1 MQRART
7 TAFDLSHGVRMKISV
22 IGCGYLGAVHAASM
36 AELGHE
42 VVGID
47 VDHNKVAALRAA
59 KPPFYEPGFAGLLER
74 TLATGRLRF
83 SSDFAEARG
92 CRVHFLCVGTP
103 QKRAEYAADLRFV
116 ESATESLLD
125 ILEPGD
131 LVVGK
136 STVPVGTAAGLAQLV
151 AGKVPGALLA
161 WNPEFLRE
169 GFAVQDTLHPD
180 RLVYGLPSGD
190 DGDTARGRLDELYAP
205 IVAAGTPQVIT
216 DYATAEMVKT
226 AANSF
231 LATKISFINAMAE
244 LCEATG
250 ADVKQ
255 LADAIGYDDRIGRK
269 FLNAGLGFGGGCLPK
284 DIRAFMAR
292 AGELGADQALTFLK
306 EVDNINMRRRIRM
319 VELAREVC
327 DGSLLGKRV
336 AVLGAAFKPDSD
348 DIRDSPALNVAA
360 QLQLQG
366 AVVRVTDPAAVDNS
380 RREWP
385 HLDFADSPEEA
396 AERADAVLVLTEWK
410 QYCDLDPRQFGRVVA
425 RKRVLDGRNA
435 LEHAWRAPSGVPAA
449 HYSYPLRRLPLTC
462 APSVDSVRMP
472 TGSPQVGP
480 TSVAVLPRMTTSDAR
495 VTTIA
500 SVRDTRLL
508 PSMTTPRTG
517 TLL

>member
-1 MQRART
+1 MR
-7 TAFDLSHGVRMKISV
+7 ISV

-36 AELGHE
+36 VELGHE
-42 VVGID
+42 VVGVD
-47 VDHNKVAALRAA
+47 VDEKRVAALCAARA
-59 KPPFYEPGFAGLLER
+59 PFYEPGFEDLLQR
-74 TLATGRLRF
+74 ALATGRLGF
-83 SSDFAEARG
+83 STDVADAAG
-92 CRVHFLCVGTP
+92 AQVHFLCVGTP
-103 QKRAEYAADLRFV
+103 QKHGEYAADLRYV
-116 ESATESLLD
+116 DAAVESLLAV
-125 ILEPGD
+125 LQPGE
-131 LVVGK
+131 VVAGK
-136 STVPVGTAAGLAQLV
+136 STVPVGTAARLADLV
-151 AGKVPGALLA
+151 GGKVPGALVA

-180 RLVYGLPSGD
+180 RLVYGLPAGP
-190 DGDTARGRLDELYAP
+190 DGGTAERLLDEVYAP
-205 IVAAGTPQVIT
+205 IVARGTPKVAT

-255 LADAIGYDDRIGRK
+255 LADAIGHDDRIGRR

-292 AGELGADQALTFLK
+292 AGELGADQALTFLR

-319 VELAREVC
+319 VELAREVL

-366 AVVRVTDPAAVDNS
+366 AVVRVTDPAAVDNG

-385 HLDFADSPEEA
+385 HLDFAATPEEA
-396 AERADAVLVLTEWK
+396 AERANAVLVLTEWR
-410 QYCDLDPRQFGRVVA
+410 QYRELDPVAFGEVVA
-425 RKRVLDGRNA
+425 SRRVLDGRNA
-435 LEHAWRAPSGVPAA
+435 LDREAWTAAGWTYRALG
-449 HYSYPLRRLPLTC
+449 RR
-462 APSVDSVRMP
+462 A
-472 TGSPQVGP
+472 G
-480 TSVAVLPRMTTSDAR
+480 
-495 VTTIA
+495 
-500 SVRDTRLL
+500 
-508 PSMTTPRTG
+508 
-517 TLL
+517 

>member
-1 MQRART
+1 MR
-7 TAFDLSHGVRMKISV
+7 ISV

-36 AELGHE
+36 AELGHH
-42 VVGID
+42 VVGVDLDGDKID
-47 VDHNKVAALRAA
+47 ALSKAQA
-59 KPPFYEPGFAGLLER
+59 PFYEPGFEELLER

-83 SSDFAEARG
+83 STDFIDASG
-92 CRVHFLCVGTP
+92 SQVHFLCVGTP
-103 QKRAEYAADLRFV
+103 QKRGEYAADMRYV
-116 ESATESLLD
+116 EGATESLIGVLGAG
-125 ILEPGD
+125 E

-136 STVPVGTAAGLAQLV
+136 STVPVGTAARLAQLV
-151 AGKVPGALLA
+151 ADKVPGALLA

-169 GFAVQDTLHPD
+169 GFAVQDTLNPD
-180 RLVYGLPSGD
+180 RLVYGLPPGT
-190 DGDTARGRLDELYAP
+190 DGATARALLDEVYAP
-205 IVAAGTPQVIT
+205 IVERGTPKVES

-250 ADVKQ
+250 ADVKL

-292 AGELGADQALTFLK
+292 AGELGADQALTFLR

-380 RREWP
+380 RKLWP
-385 HLDFADSPEEA
+385 QLDYAATAEEA
-396 AERADAVLVLTEWK
+396 AERADAVLVLTEWR
-410 QYCDLDPRQFGRVVA
+410 QYRELNPVTFGQVVA

-435 LEHAWRAPSGVPAA
+435 LDREAWTAAGWSYRALG
-449 HYSYPLRRLPLTC
+449 RR
-462 APSVDSVRMP
+462 A
-472 TGSPQVGP
+472 G
-480 TSVAVLPRMTTSDAR
+480 
-495 VTTIA
+495 
-500 SVRDTRLL
+500 
-508 PSMTTPRTG
+508 
-517 TLL
+517 

>member
-1 MQRART
+1 MR
-7 TAFDLSHGVRMKISV
+7 ISV

-36 AELGHE
+36 VELGHE

-47 VDHNKVAALRAA
+47 VDDRRIATLQSGRA
-59 KPPFYEPGFAGLLER
+59 PFYEPGFEDLLQR
-74 TLATGRLRF
+74 TLHTGRLRF
-83 SSDFAEARG
+83 STDVADAAG
-92 CRVHFLCVGTP
+92 ARVHFVCVGTP
-103 QKRAEYAADLRFV
+103 QKHGEYAADLRFV
-116 ESATESLLD
+116 ETAVESLLAV
-125 ILEPGD
+125 LQPGD
-131 LVVGK
+131 LVAGK
-136 STVPVGTAAGLAQLV
+136 STVPVGTAARLAELV
-151 AGKVPGALLA
+151 GDKVPGALLA

-180 RLVYGLPSGD
+180 RLVYGLPAD
-190 DGDTARGRLDELYAP
+190 PADAATAEALLDEVYAP
-205 IVAAGTPQVIT
+205 IVARGTPKVTT
-216 DYATAEMVKT
+216 DHPTAEMVKT

-250 ADVKQ
+250 ADVTQ

-292 AGELGADQALTFLK
+292 AGELGADQALTFLR

-385 HLDFADSPEEA
+385 QLDYADTPEEA
-396 AERADAVLVLTEWK
+396 AAGADAVLVLTEWR
-410 QYCDLDPRQFGRVVA
+410 QYRELDPAVFGQVVRQ
-425 RKRVLDGRNA
+425 KRVLDGRNA
-435 LEHAWRAPSGVPAA
+435 LDRDAWTAAGWTHRALG
-449 HYSYPLRRLPLTC
+449 RR
-462 APSVDSVRMP
+462 A
-472 TGSPQVGP
+472 G
-480 TSVAVLPRMTTSDAR
+480 
-495 VTTIA
+495 
-500 SVRDTRLL
+500 
-508 PSMTTPRTG
+508 
-517 TLL
+517 

>member
-1 MQRART
+1 
-7 TAFDLSHGVRMKISV
+7 VRISV

-47 VDHNKVAALRAA
+47 VDRPKVEALQQGKA
-59 KPPFYEPGFAGLLER
+59 PFYEPGFEELLGR
-74 TLATGRLRF
+74 SLSSGRLRF
-83 SSDFAEARG
+83 STDMADAAG
-92 CRVHFLCVGTP
+92 AVLHFVCVGTP
-103 QKRAEYAADLRFV
+103 QKRGEYAADMRYV
-116 ESATESLLD
+116 EAAVEALLAA
-125 ILEPGD
+125 LEPGD

-136 STVPVGTAAGLAQLV
+136 STVPVGTAVRLAEIV
-151 AGKVPGALLA
+151 SGKVPGALLA

-180 RLVYGLPSGD
+180 RLVYGLPSGS
-190 DGDTARGRLDELYAP
+190 DGETARALLDEVYAS
-205 IVAAGTPQVIT
+205 IVAAGTPQVVT

-255 LADAIGYDDRIGRK
+255 LADAIGHDDRIGRK

-292 AGELGADQALTFLK
+292 AGELGADQALTFLR

-366 AVVRVTDPAAVDNS
+366 AVVQVTDPAAGDNI
-380 RREWP
+380 RRSWP
-385 HLDFADSPEEA
+385 QLMVTDTAEEA
-396 AERADAVLVLTEWK
+396 ADRADAVLVLTEWR
-410 QYCDLDPRQFGRVVA
+410 QYRELDPETFGRVVA

-435 LEHAWRAPSGVPAA
+435 LDMDRWVGAGWTYRALG
-449 HYSYPLRRLPLTC
+449 RR
-462 APSVDSVRMP
+462 A
-472 TGSPQVGP
+472 G
-480 TSVAVLPRMTTSDAR
+480 
-495 VTTIA
+495 
-500 SVRDTRLL
+500 
-508 PSMTTPRTG
+508 
-517 TLL
+517 

>member
-1 MQRART
+1 MR
-7 TAFDLSHGVRMKISV
+7 ISV

-36 AELGHE
+36 AELGHD

-47 VDHNKVAALRAA
+47 VDRPKVEALLQGKA
-59 KPPFYEPGFAGLLER
+59 PFYEPGFEELLGR
-74 TLATGRLRF
+74 SLASGRLRF
-83 SSDFAEARG
+83 SADVADARDA
-92 CRVHFLCVGTP
+92 VLHFVCVGTP
-103 QKRAEYAADLRFV
+103 QKRSEYAADLRYV
-116 ESATESLLD
+116 QAAAESLLD
-125 ILEPGD
+125 VLKPGD
-131 LVVGK
+131 LVAGK
-136 STVPVGTAAGLAQLV
+136 STVPVGTAAGLAELV
-151 AGKVPGALLA
+151 SSKVPGAMLA

-180 RLVYGLPSGD
+180 RLVYGLPAGPE
-190 DGDTARGRLDELYAP
+190 GDTARAMLDEVYAA
-205 IVAAGTPQVIT
+205 IVAAGTPQVVT

-231 LATKISFINAMAE
+231 LATKISFNNAMAE

-255 LADAIGYDDRIGRK
+255 LADAIGHDDRIGRK

-292 AGELGADQALTFLK
+292 AGELGADQALTFLR

-366 AVVRVTDPAAVDNS
+366 AVVQVADPAAVENC
-380 RREWP
+380 RRLWP
-385 HLDFADSPEEA
+385 QLDYADSAEEA
-396 AERADAVLVLTEWK
+396 AARADAVLLLTEWK
-410 QYCDLDPRQFGRVVA
+410 QYRELDPVAFGTVVA

-435 LEHAWRAPSGVPAA
+435 LDRDRWEAAGWSYRALG
-449 HYSYPLRRLPLTC
+449 RR
-462 APSVDSVRMP
+462 A
-472 TGSPQVGP
+472 G
-480 TSVAVLPRMTTSDAR
+480 
-495 VTTIA
+495 
-500 SVRDTRLL
+500 
-508 PSMTTPRTG
+508 
-517 TLL
+517 

>member
-1 MQRART
+1 MR
-7 TAFDLSHGVRMKISV
+7 ISV

-42 VVGID
+42 VVGVD
-47 VDHNKVAALRAA
+47 VDQDKITALSNG
-59 KPPFYEPGFAGLLER
+59 KTPFFEPGFEELLVR
-74 TLATGRLRF
+74 TLETGRLRF
-83 SSDFAEARG
+83 TTNFEDARG
-92 CRVHFLCVGTP
+92 NQVHFVCVGTP
-103 QKRAEYAADLRFV
+103 QKRGEYAADLRYV
-116 ESATESLLD
+116 EAAVDSLIDVLT
-125 ILEPGD
+125 PGD

-136 STVPVGTAAGLAQLV
+136 STVPVGTAARLADLV
-151 AGKVPGALLA
+151 TAKVPGALLA

-169 GFAVQDTLHPD
+169 GFAVEDTLHPD
-180 RLVYGLPSGD
+180 RLVYGIPGGE
-190 DGDTARGRLDELYAP
+190 DGETARRLLDEVYAP
-205 IVAAGTPQVIT
+205 IVGRGTPQVVT

-292 AGELGADQALTFLK
+292 AGELGSDQALTFLK

-319 VELAREVC
+319 VDLAREVC

-366 AVVRVTDPAAVDNS
+366 AVVRVTDPAAVENA
-380 RREWP
+380 RRLWP
-385 HLDFADSPEEA
+385 QLDYAATPEEA
-396 AERADAVLVLTEWK
+396 AENADAVLVLTEWQ
-410 QYCDLDPRQFGRVVA
+410 QYRDLDPVRFGKIVKQ
-425 RKRVLDGRNA
+425 KRVLDGRNA
-435 LEHAWRAPSGVPAA
+435 LDRDAWMAAGWTYRALG
-449 HYSYPLRRLPLTC
+449 RR
-462 APSVDSVRMP
+462 
-472 TGSPQVGP
+472 GH
-480 TSVAVLPRMTTSDAR
+480 
-495 VTTIA
+495 
-500 SVRDTRLL
+500 
-508 PSMTTPRTG
+508 
-517 TLL
+517 

>member
-1 MQRART
+1 
-7 TAFDLSHGVRMKISV
+7 MKVSV
-22 IGCGYLGAVHAASM
+22 VGCGYLGAVHAASM

-47 VDHNKVAALRAA
+47 VDERKVAALNEARA
-59 KPPFYEPGFAGLLER
+59 PFYEPGFEELLAR

-83 SSDFAEARG
+83 STDISEAAG
-92 CRVHFLCVGTP
+92 SQVHFVCVGTP
-103 QKRAEYAADLRFV
+103 QKRGEYAADMRYV
-116 ESATESLLD
+116 EAAVESLLQV
-125 ILEPGD
+125 LAPGE
-131 LVVGK
+131 LVAGK
-136 STVPVGTAAGLAQLV
+136 STVPVGTAGRLAELV
-151 AGKVPGALLA
+151 GDKVPGAMLA

-180 RLVYGLPSGD
+180 RLVYGLPAD
-190 DGDTARGRLDELYAP
+190 QDREVAERMLDEVYAP
-205 IVAAGTPQVIT
+205 IVARGTPKVVT
-216 DYATAEMVKT
+216 DHATAEMVKT

-292 AGELGADQALTFLK
+292 AGELGADQALTFLR

-327 DGSLLGKRV
+327 DGSLLGKHI

-366 AVVRVTDPAAVDNS
+366 AAVCVTDPAAVENS
-380 RREWP
+380 RRLWP
-385 HLDFADSPEEA
+385 QLDYADTPEEA
-396 AERADAVLVLTEWK
+396 AERADAVLVLTEWR
-410 QYCDLDPRQFGRVVA
+410 QYRELDPVTFGEVVA
-425 RKRVLDGRNA
+425 QKRVLDGRNA
-435 LEHAWRAPSGVPAA
+435 LDREAWTAAGWTYRALG
-449 HYSYPLRRLPLTC
+449 RR
-462 APSVDSVRMP
+462 A
-472 TGSPQVGP
+472 G
-480 TSVAVLPRMTTSDAR
+480 
-495 VTTIA
+495 
-500 SVRDTRLL
+500 
-508 PSMTTPRTG
+508 
-517 TLL
+517 

>member
-1 MQRART
+1 
-7 TAFDLSHGVRMKISV
+7 VRISV
-22 IGCGYLGAVHAASM
+22 LGCGYLGAVHAASM
-36 AELGHE
+36 VELGHE

-47 VDHNKVAALRAA
+47 VDQRKVAALCRGDA
-59 KPPFYEPGFAGLLER
+59 PFYEPEFEELLGHA
-74 TLATGRLRF
+74 LASGRLSF
-83 SSDFAEARG
+83 STDVADAAG
-92 CRVHFLCVGTP
+92 ARVHFVCVGTP
-103 QKRAEYAADLRFV
+103 QKHGEYAADLRFV
-116 ESATESLLD
+116 QAAAESLLEV
-125 ILEPGD
+125 LEPGD
-131 LVVGK
+131 LVAGK
-136 STVPVGTAAGLAQLV
+136 STVPVGTAGGLADMF
-151 AGKVPGALLA
+151 GEKVPGSLLA

-169 GFAVQDTLHPD
+169 GFAVRDTLHPD
-180 RLVYGLPSGD
+180 RLVYGLPPGP
-190 DGDTARGRLDELYAP
+190 DGERARELLDEVYAP
-205 IVAAGTPQVIT
+205 ILARGVPHVVT

-255 LADAIGYDDRIGRK
+255 LADAIGHDDRIGRK

-292 AGELGADQALTFLK
+292 AGELGADQALAFLR

-319 VELAREVC
+319 VELAREVL

-385 HLDFADSPEEA
+385 HLDFVATPEEA
-396 AERADAVLVLTEWK
+396 AERADAVLVLTEWR
-410 QYCDLDPRQFGRVVA
+410 QYRELDPHGFGAVVHQ
-425 RKRVLDGRNA
+425 KRVLDGRNA
-435 LEHAWRAPSGVPAA
+435 LDRDAWVAAGWAYRALG
-449 HYSYPLRRLPLTC
+449 RR
-462 APSVDSVRMP
+462 A
-472 TGSPQVGP
+472 G
-480 TSVAVLPRMTTSDAR
+480 
-495 VTTIA
+495 
-500 SVRDTRLL
+500 
-508 PSMTTPRTG
+508 
-517 TLL
+517 

>member
-1 MQRART
+1 MR
-7 TAFDLSHGVRMKISV
+7 ISV

-36 AELGHE
+36 AQLGHD
-42 VVGID
+42 VVGIEVD
-47 VDHNKVAALRAA
+47 VPKAELLASGKA
-59 KPPFYEPGFAGLLER
+59 PFHEPGFEALLG
-74 TLATGRLRF
+74 TSLASGRLRF
-83 SSDFAEARG
+83 SSSMADAAG
-92 CRVHFLCVGTP
+92 SQVHFVCVGTP
-103 QKRAEYAADLRFV
+103 QKRGEYAADLRYV
-116 ESATESLLD
+116 ESATGSLLEV
-125 ILEPGD
+125 LAPGE

-136 STVPVGTAAGLAQLV
+136 STVPVGTAARLAELV
-151 AGKVPGALLA
+151 TGTVPGALLA

-180 RLVYGLPSGD
+180 RLVYGLPAGR
-190 DGDTARGRLDELYAP
+190 DGETARALLDEVYAA
-205 IVAAGTPQVIT
+205 IVADATPQVVT

-292 AGELGADQALTFLK
+292 AGELGADQALTFLR

-327 DGSLLGKRV
+327 DGSLLGKRI

-366 AVVRVTDPAAVDNS
+366 ATVRVTDPAAGDNIRRSWPQLDVVDT
-380 RREWP
+380 
-385 HLDFADSPEEA
+385 AEEA
-396 AERADAVLVLTEWK
+396 AHRADAVLVLTEWK
-410 QYCDLDPRQFGRVVA
+410 QFRELDPVAFGEVVA
-425 RKRVLDGRNA
+425 RKAVLDGRQA
-435 LEHAWRAPSGVPAA
+435 L
-449 HYSYPLRRLPLTC
+449 
-462 APSVDSVRMP
+462 D
-472 TGSPQVGP
+472 
-480 TSVAVLPRMTTSDAR
+480 
-495 VTTIA
+495 
-500 SVRDTRLL
+500 RDTWVAAGWSYRALG
-508 PSMTTPRTG
+508 RRAG
-517 TLL
+517 

>member
-1 MQRART
+1 MSET
-7 TAFDLSHGVRMKISV
+7 STPLKLSV

-42 VVGID
+42 VVGIEVD
-47 VDHNKVAALRAA
+47 VAKAESLAAGRV
-59 KPPFYEPGFAGLLER
+59 PFFEPGFEELLR
-74 TLATGRLRF
+74 RSLDSGRLSF
-83 SSDFAEARG
+83 SSDMAAARG
-92 CRVHFLCVGTP
+92 AAVHFVCVGTP
-103 QKRAEYAADLRFV
+103 QRRGEYAADLTYV
-116 ESATESLLD
+116 EAATASLLD
-125 ILEPGD
+125 VLGPGE

-136 STVPVGTAAGLAQLV
+136 STVPVGTAARLAEQV
-151 AGKVPGALLA
+151 AARVPEAALA

-180 RLVYGLPSGD
+180 RLVYGVADAADAPVDAEKVL
-190 DGDTARGRLDELYAP
+190 DGVYAR
-205 IVAAGTPQVIT
+205 IVADGTPKVVT

-255 LADAIGYDDRIGRK
+255 LADAIGHDDRIGRK

-292 AGELGADQALTFLK
+292 AGELGADQALTFLR

-319 VELAREVC
+319 VELARQVC
-327 DGSLLGKRV
+327 DDSLLGKRI

-366 AVVRVTDPAAVDNS
+366 ANVRVTDPAAVPNV
-380 RREWP
+380 RRHWAQ
-385 HLDFADSPEEA
+385 LDCVDTPEEA
-396 AERADAVLVLTEWK
+396 AEGADAVLLLTEWR
-410 QYCDLDPRQFGRVVA
+410 QYKELDPATFGKVV
-425 RKRVLDGRNA
+425 RTRRVLDGRNA
-435 LEHAWRAPSGVPAA
+435 LDRESWEAAGWTYRALG
-449 HYSYPLRRLPLTC
+449 RRN
-462 APSVDSVRMP
+462 V
-472 TGSPQVGP
+472 
-480 TSVAVLPRMTTSDAR
+480 
-495 VTTIA
+495 
-500 SVRDTRLL
+500 
-508 PSMTTPRTG
+508 
-517 TLL
+517 